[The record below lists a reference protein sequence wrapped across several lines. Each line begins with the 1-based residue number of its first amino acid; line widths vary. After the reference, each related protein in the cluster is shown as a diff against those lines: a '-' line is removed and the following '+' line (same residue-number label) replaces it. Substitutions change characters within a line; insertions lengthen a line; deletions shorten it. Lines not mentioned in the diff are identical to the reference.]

1 MVKEC
6 GEEAS
11 IPQAIAQTARPVGA
25 VTYYAMEAHGLKR
38 DVLLCYDLQLDPSFQ
53 PQPQAGSQAVW

>member
-11 IPQAIAQTARPVGA
+11 IPADIAQAARPVGA
-25 VTYYAMEAHGLKR
+25 VTFYAMEPSGLKR
-38 DVLLCYDLQLDPSFQ
+38 DVLLCYDLQLDPDFQ
-53 PQPQAGSQAVW
+53 PQPQASASC